1 MMALFNY
8 PQSAALKRVVPKSRI
23 YDAVRAPASLREKF
37 VSQVDQ
43 IIWAYKLAP
52 ETINLPAT
60 KSVPE
65 IQVFRITL
73 KANEVSDD
81 VLRAIDRAI
90 PFPLIFELEA
100 DGRVQVVAAHK
111 RPSEA
116 DGAKW
121 VISDHLHGEWQPAG
135 AARAPMPVALNLLAL
150 YDQILTVLMPIESAP
165 TEDMTTRM
173 ERLDA
178 IKAKEREIGR
188 LKSKL
193 KRETQFNIKM
203 TLHGELR
210 EAQAEFEHL
219 KKPE

>member
-1 MMALFNY
+1 MMALLNY

-23 YDAVRAPASLREKF
+23 YDAVKAPASLREKF
-37 VSQVDQ
+37 VSQVEQ
-43 IIWAYKLAP
+43 VIWAFKLAP

-65 IQVFRITL
+65 IQVFRIIL
-73 KANEVSDD
+73 KTNDVSDD

-90 PFPLIFELEA
+90 PFPIIFELEA
-100 DGRVQVVAAHK
+100 DHQVQVVAAHK

-121 VISDHLHGEWQPAG
+121 VISDHLHGEWQPAD

-150 YDQILTVLMPIESAP
+150 YDQILTGLMSIESMP